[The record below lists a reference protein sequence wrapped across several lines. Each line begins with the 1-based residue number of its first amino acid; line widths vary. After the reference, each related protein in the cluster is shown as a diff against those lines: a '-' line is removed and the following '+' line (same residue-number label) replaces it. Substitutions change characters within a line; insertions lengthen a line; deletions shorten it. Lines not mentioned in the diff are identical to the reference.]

1 MWRRM
6 STWARRT
13 LSTFRASLYSI
24 SDPTLAAVFGFGP
37 NPAGVNVGEASV
49 IGLSAVYRAVSLI
62 SGTLAQLPM
71 RTLRDTGDGM
81 RQRIN
86 SFLDN
91 PGGPHGPTA
100 FEWKETALWHLLLH
114 GNAFA
119 AHVYGGAGQLIAL
132 ALLHPLCVQVELP
145 HPDDVEQPVGGK
157 WFYATL
163 VDGTRRRFDAT
174 TMTHIMGP
182 SLDGVRGLSVISVAR
197 NSLGTAIAG
206 DQAAAKMFGSGLT
219 VAGMVTPD
227 EDAPDWEDSGAIKE
241 SVNNALTGVENTGS
255 IAVLNRK
262 LKFTRMTMSAEDAQ
276 FLQSRQFS
284 IEEIARWFGVP
295 PFELMQTDKQT
306 SWGTGIEA
314 QQRGLGRTTLAPWAT
329 RIEQRLSRLLPNPR
343 FVEFDFAG
351 LERPTPEA
359 EIRLLMEQV
368 DGGLLTLN
376 EARAIRNLPPVEG
389 GDILRLHGQPIAG
402 GAPPTPA
409 QQAGSD
415 PVEEMVP
422 SAA

>member
-1 MWRRM
+1 MWQRL
-6 STWARRT
+6 SSWARRT
-13 LSTFRASLYSI
+13 LSNFRAQLYSV
-24 SDPTLAAVFGFGP
+24 SDPALAAILGLGRS
-37 NPAGVNVGEASV
+37 NAGVEVGEGSV

-81 RQRIN
+81 RQRHS

-91 PGGPHGPTA
+91 PGGPDGPTA
-100 FEWKETALWHLLLH
+100 FEWKETCLWHLLLH

-119 AHVYGGAGQLIAL
+119 AHVYGGAGQLMAL
-132 ALLHPLCVQVELP
+132 VLIHPLCVTVELP
-145 HPDDVEQPVGGK
+145 KPDDKEQPAGGK

-163 VDGTRRRFDAT
+163 VDGSRRRFDAT

-182 SLDGVRGLSVISVAR
+182 SLDGVRGLSVIAVAR

-206 DQAAAKMFGSGLT
+206 DEAAARLFGSGLT

-227 EDAPDWEDSGAIKE
+227 EDAPDWDDSSEIKK

-262 LKFTRMTMSAEDAQ
+262 LKFTKMSMSAEDAQ

-343 FVEFDFAG
+343 FVEFDFSG
-351 LERPTPEA
+351 LERPDPA
-359 EIRLLMEQV
+359 SEIRLLIEEI
-368 DGGLLTLN
+368 DGGLITTN
-376 EARAIRNLPPVEG
+376 EARAVRNLPPVPG
-389 GDILRLHGQPIAG
+389 GDVLRLHGTPIAG
-402 GAPPTPA
+402 GTQPTPA
-409 QQAGSD
+409 EQAAAD
-415 PVEEMVP
+415 PVEEMAN
-422 SAA
+422 AAA